1 MIQLM
6 RAEWIKLRTVT
17 SHWVLVGIGVAF
29 TPVVAV
35 LTAIFTD
42 TDGIDPDL
50 PVAITVGTTIV
61 LSLLM
66 GAVGVLAFA
75 QEHSHG
81 TIRVTYAAEPR
92 RIRVLLAKAIVLAA
106 TAAAVAAVTVY
117 ATWAVTVGILQ
128 GRDDSLELS
137 GPAAHREALLG
148 AVVLCVLLTLLG
160 FAIGML
166 IRNAPAAIAIFVL
179 WPLLAENLIGALLIV
194 IFGDGALRWLPYSSG
209 FQLLTTDSSDD
220 FFSRVPAGAYF
231 GAWVVAILAV
241 GMALST
247 KRDA

>member
-17 SHWVLVGIGVAF
+17 SHWVLVSIGVAF
-29 TPVVAV
+29 TPVVAI
-35 LTAIFTD
+35 LTAIFAD
-42 TDGIDPDL
+42 TDGMDRDV
-50 PVAITVGTTIV
+50 PVAVTVGTTIV

-66 GAVGVLAFA
+66 GTVGVLAFA
-75 QEHSHG
+75 QEHAHG

-92 RIRVLLAKAIVLAA
+92 RIRVLLAKAIVLSA
-106 TAAAVAAVTVY
+106 TAVVVAAVTVY
-117 ATWAVTVGILQ
+117 ATWAVAVAILQ
-128 GRDDSLELS
+128 GRDDRLDFS
-137 GPAAHREALLG
+137 GPDAHREALLG
-148 AVVLCVLLTLLG
+148 AVALCVLLTLLG

-194 IFGDGALRWLPYSSG
+194 IFGDGAVRWLPYSSG
-209 FQLLTTDSSDD
+209 FQLLSTDPSND
-220 FFSRVPAGAYF
+220 FFSRVPAGLYF
-231 GAWVVAILAV
+231 AAWVAAITAV
-241 GMALST
+241 GMVLST